1 MKIFSGDMNRL
12 NKVKC
17 AVLAVSVALTSF
29 SLCGCF
35 ETRPP
40 RVSHSYV
47 DEEVKP
53 GSPTEASPTPTATP
67 TPDPKA
73 EAIKLAAQVGL
84 TEKELRGQY
93 ELFERYYE
101 VVSTNDHLTGYRE
114 FIYHI
119 FPVIADHLKSE
130 NEEYFFDKVR
140 TLKIIEYHTNG
151 IDGQYI
157 FSDNRVEVEPGL
169 TEKLGEGAYSAVLY
183 HELMHFIDLN
193 IAGNE
198 FSRYLMLMD
207 DGSVRKY
214 CDLSIAE
221 RDHVKSYLYTYFTEG
236 GAEMYTSEYFTHA
249 PNSYLVRVRFLV
261 AMKYIFGAEKID
273 DMFFAGDTDYQF
285 YELLKANDFTEEEI
299 IKLFK
304 GMKNSADVFKDP
316 KAVMDPRECL
326 IRLYIKNV
334 GEEYE
339 KDKTFC
345 RIIGTMNGDADMNK
359 IPSDYS
365 KFYQKQTGI
374 PQEVLVQIWG
384 YVTNYVGNYDV
395 QWGFVGNPG
404 PLYLDGQLKIVIMAA
419 PMEGPKL
426 DYKSFVADYDF
437 EKDELKDCELHES
450 WMPKPI
456 EDSTPGTGTTTSTSA
471 TDETTET
478 T

>member
-1 MKIFSGDMNRL
+1 MRNFKGYGNRL
-12 NKVKC
+12 YKVKC
-17 AVLAVSVALTSF
+17 AVLAASVALTSF
-29 SLCGCF
+29 SMTGCF

-40 RVSHSYV
+40 RVSHSYA
-47 DEEVKP
+47 EEDVKP

-67 TPDPKA
+67 TPDPKF
-73 EAIKLAAQVGL
+73 EAIKLATQAGL
-84 TEKELRGQY
+84 TEKDLKGQY
-93 ELFERYYE
+93 ALFERYYD
-101 VVSTNDHLTGYRE
+101 VVSTNPNLNGYRE
-114 FIYHI
+114 FIYHL
-119 FPVIADHLKSE
+119 FPIIADHLKSE

-140 TLKIIEYHTNG
+140 SLKIIENHTDG

-157 FSDNRVEVEPGL
+157 QSENRVEVEPGL

-198 FSRYLMLMD
+198 FSRYLALLD
-207 DGSVRKY
+207 DGTIHKY
-214 CDLSIAE
+214 CDLSYPE
-221 RDHVKSYLYTYFTEG
+221 RGHIKSYLYTYLTEG

-249 PNSYLVRVRFLV
+249 PNSYLIRVRFMV
-261 AMKYIFGAEKID
+261 ALKYIFGTEKID

-285 YELLKANDFTEEEI
+285 YELLKANEFTDEEI
-299 IKLFK
+299 AKLFK
-304 GMKNSADVFKDP
+304 GMKNSADALKEP
-316 KAVMDPRECL
+316 KTLIDPREAL

-345 RIIGTMNGDADMNK
+345 RILGTMNFDADLNK

-365 KFYQKQTGI
+365 KFYQKQSAI
-374 PQEVLVQIWG
+374 PQEVTVQIWG

-395 QWGFVGNPG
+395 QWGFVGTPG

-419 PMEGPKL
+419 PMEGPML
-426 DYKSFVADYDF
+426 DYKSFIADYDF
-437 EKDELKDCELHES
+437 EKDELKDCTLYDN
-450 WMPKPI
+450 WMPKPL
-456 EDSTPGTGTTTSTSA
+456 DGSTSGTGTTTSTSGS
-471 TDETTET
+471 DETTET